1 VLRATVYHVWGQLIE
16 LPPSSV
22 SVSGFFVEMQMQDTP
37 HQQKKWIG
45 WLSDCC
51 RMLPEGMGM
60 SFGKK
65 KRI

>member
-1 VLRATVYHVWGQLIE
+1 
-16 LPPSSV
+16 
-22 SVSGFFVEMQMQDTP
+22 MQMQDTP
-37 HQQKKWIG
+37 HQQKKWVG